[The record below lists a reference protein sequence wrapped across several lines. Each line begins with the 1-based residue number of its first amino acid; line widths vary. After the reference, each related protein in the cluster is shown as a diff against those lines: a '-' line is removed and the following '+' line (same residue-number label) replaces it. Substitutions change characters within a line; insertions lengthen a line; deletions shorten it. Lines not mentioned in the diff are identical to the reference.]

1 MSFFGDFHTN
11 YEKKIVHFL
20 ILMKSELTFLILVLM
35 YSFSYIIFIAKN
47 IVYFLILMKS
57 ELNFLREQSQFFIF
71 SVLEGLVSYKPV
83 NPPIFSK
90 KDPP

>member
-1 MSFFGDFHTN
+1 
-11 YEKKIVHFL
+11 
-20 ILMKSELTFLILVLM
+20 
-35 YSFSYIIFIAKN
+35 
-47 IVYFLILMKS
+47 MKS

-90 KDPP
+90 KDPPNYSTTSPTPTPTPTTRDWRVYALKPSVYAECTYRYEWH

>member
-1 MSFFGDFHTN
+1 MAFFGDFHTN
-11 YEKKIVHFL
+11 YEKKIVH
-20 ILMKSELTFLILVLM
+20 
-35 YSFSYIIFIAKN
+35 
-47 IVYFLILMKS
+47 FLILMKS

-90 KDPP
+90 KDPPLTIPPPPPPPLPLPLLGTGEYMH